1 MGKNLERE
9 FMLKRVGQTEMEKNH
24 VTPEGAMIRIK
35 DASYPAPF
43 HPGLEFNSP
52 VHGNWNIV
60 HTGMLMPETI
70 QIYVCA
76 DNCMRGVVLTAAEM
90 NAADRFS
97 YVIIEEDDLLNGNLE
112 DITIEGVTDVLKKLE
127 RKPKAVLLF
136 TVCLHHFLG
145 CDLKMV
151 YEELDRRFPEIA
163 FVRCYMDPIMQKT
176 GLTPDQ
182 KLRKAMYD
190 PLKVQKADPHIVTLL
205 GHNFPL
211 DETSDIKRFLKKCGC
226 ELREITTCDTW
237 DKYEKLGEANIFLS
251 IYPTAKYGAQTLAK
265 RLGREH
271 VYMPA
276 SFDYEEIKQQMEYKF
291 PMRYIMDRETQSPII
306 VPDSQM
312 ADFIAV
318 TATMDEQLVFL
329 DPVEVQLKKGD
340 RVRITGGI
348 LKGVEGNLIRIKGD
362 RRVVVSIQGIMAVGS
377 AFIHPSLIEKIG

>member
-1 MGKNLERE
+1 MAGKLY
-9 FMLKRVGQTEMEKNH
+9 LCA
-24 VTPEGAMIRIK
+24 TPI
-35 DASYPAPF
+35 
-43 HPGLEFNSP
+43 
-52 VHGNWNIV
+52 
-60 HTGMLMPETI
+60 
-70 QIYVCA
+70 
-76 DNCMRGVVLTAAEM
+76 
-90 NAADRFS
+90 
-97 YVIIEEDDLLNGNLE
+97 GNLE

-190 PLKVQKADPHIVTLL
+190 PLKVQKADPRIVTLL

-251 IYPTAKYGAQTLAK
+251 IRQQNTGRRRWQKDWDENTFICRQVLIMK
-265 RLGREH
+265 R
-271 VYMPA
+271 
-276 SFDYEEIKQQMEYKF
+276 
-291 PMRYIMDRETQSPII
+291 
-306 VPDSQM
+306 
-312 ADFIAV
+312 
-318 TATMDEQLVFL
+318 
-329 DPVEVQLKKGD
+329 
-340 RVRITGGI
+340 
-348 LKGVEGNLIRIKGD
+348 
-362 RRVVVSIQGIMAVGS
+362 
-377 AFIHPSLIEKIG
+377 